1 MILLIPVAADA
12 VTHIG
17 NIRYLGNETTR
28 ESLLRQ
34 QMHIIEG
41 DEIDI
46 HKIEKSVQDIMDLG
60 LYRNVGYYLQEDYLA
75 GESSEF
81 KAELVIVV
89 EEKYYLLVLP
99 RIRIEDNDLRL
110 GVQLQWDNLH
120 GLNHAIRLTAER
132 MGENEGI
139 TEYRQ
144 RFRYKYPSV
153 LHSSFDLEIR
163 FNNENNVGTNADD
176 VIQNQVEQSMGIAI
190 VKWINPEGRKYGRY
204 ILLGMGYIGREYEDI
219 SSRQVVDELEAINI
233 FTEYG
238 FEKVHEYIY
247 NRSGK
252 HYGYRLDVSDDRFG
266 STSEYV
272 KQLLFYRSY
281 YRFKSRPD
289 DNLNVQTILGH
300 STDDVLGDRAF
311 TLDYRGDL
319 RGYDRDRFQGNSML
333 LINME
338 YLHTFGRYPTLR
350 YVYFLDLGNTYDEIE
365 NMFHR
370 PLNIGVGAGIRW
382 KIPAFVRVDLRLDVA
397 YGVTDSDWFT
407 SFGTRYLF

>member
-17 NIRYLGNETTR
+17 NIRYIGNETTR

-34 QMHIIEG
+34 QMHIAEG
-41 DEIDI
+41 DEIDMR
-46 HKIEKSVQDIMDLG
+46 KIEKSVQDIMDLG

-110 GVQLQWDNLH
+110 GVQLRWDNLH
-120 GLNHAIRLTAER
+120 GLNHAVRLTAER
-132 MGENEGI
+132 MGENEGV

-153 LHSSFDLEIR
+153 LKSRFDMEFKI
-163 FNNENNVGTNADD
+163 NNENNVSANIEG
-176 VIQNQVEQSMGIAI
+176 VIQNQVEQSLGLAI
-190 VKWINPEGRKYGRY
+190 VKWLNPEGRKYGRY
-204 ILLGMGYIGREYEDI
+204 ILLGMDYYGREYEDI
-219 SSRQVVDELEAINI
+219 SSRQVVNEAEVISASA
-233 FTEYG
+233 EYG
-238 FEKVHEYIY
+238 YEKVHEHLY

-252 HYGYRLDVSDDRFG
+252 HFGYRLDVADERIS

-272 KQLLFYRSY
+272 KHMLFYQSY
-281 YRFKSRPD
+281 YRFKSRPN
-289 DNLNVQTILGH
+289 DNLNVQTVLGH
-300 STDDVLGDRAF
+300 STDNVLENRAF
-311 TLDYRGDL
+311 TLDYRSDL

-382 KIPAFVRVDLRLDVA
+382 KIPAFVRLDLRLDFA